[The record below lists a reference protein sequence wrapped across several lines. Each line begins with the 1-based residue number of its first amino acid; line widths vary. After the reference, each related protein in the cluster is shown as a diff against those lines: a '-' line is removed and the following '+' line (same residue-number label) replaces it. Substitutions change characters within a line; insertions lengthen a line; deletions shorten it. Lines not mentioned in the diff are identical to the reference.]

1 MEKIASTTGILC
13 IAVFIMGI
21 FYQLGGFEKTSG
33 IIKFIM
39 ALCVLATML
48 KNVKGFETD
57 IDYSQIYNNSFE
69 NIYTEEFSN
78 EILSETEQELEQII
92 KKRLDEK
99 NISYNQISVH
109 ILEQNGVVSVDEI
122 SVEGTDADEKDIL
135 YLITDMTGPETI
147 VKTGD

>member
-33 IIKFIM
+33 IVKFIM
-39 ALCVLATML
+39 SLCVLATML
-48 KNVKGFETD
+48 KNVKGFEPD
-57 IDYSQIYNNSFE
+57 IDYSQIYDNSFE
-69 NIYTEEFSN
+69 NTYTEELNN
-78 EILSETEQELEQII
+78 EVLSKTEYELEQII

-122 SVEGTDADEKDIL
+122 SVEGTDADENDIL
-135 YLITDMTGPETI
+135 DLIADMTDSETR
-147 VKTGD
+147 VKTGE